1 MRGVRH
7 RFDRKWGDFPRTC
20 KDCGFTEHGMER
32 AGPRNGKR
40 IMVSNTAW
48 GPKRPRTRRDRF
60 CRSKEMGFDAVSARR
75 AGGDWVALNLGR
87 GEFMVGA
94 EYAERLLECLVE
106 MFDSEEE
113 SEDCQPSH
121 HREPS

>member
-1 MRGVRH
+1 
-7 RFDRKWGDFPRTC
+7 
-20 KDCGFTEHGMER
+20 MER

-106 MFDSEEE
+106 MFDSDEQP
-113 SEDCQPSH
+113 ED
-121 HREPS
+121 